1 MKNII
6 FLNVTQS
13 KIIIKYVYINLQ
25 DTGKYLKNICIIT
38 SQILKS
44 LFFKM
49 LIH

>member
-25 DTGKYLKNICIIT
+25 DTEKYLKTIFVLLHL
-38 SQILKS
+38 LK
-44 LFFKM
+44 F
-49 LIH
+49 